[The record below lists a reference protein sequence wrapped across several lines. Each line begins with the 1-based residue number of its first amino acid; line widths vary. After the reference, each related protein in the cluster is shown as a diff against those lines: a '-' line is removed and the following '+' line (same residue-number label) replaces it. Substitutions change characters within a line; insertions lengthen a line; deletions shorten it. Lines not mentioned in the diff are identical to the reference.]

1 MCGICG
7 KLDFSGAKV
16 DEGLVR
22 RMTAQMEHRGPDD
35 LGVYLNHRG
44 DVSCGLGHRRLSII
58 DLTEAGRQPMC
69 NEERTL
75 WMVFNGEIYNFA
87 TLRRKLKA
95 LGHRFSSR
103 TDCEAIV
110 HLYEE
115 QGAAAINRLVGMFA
129 LAIWSETSRTLLL
142 ASDPIGLKPL
152 VYYADTKRFV
162 FASELKALLA
172 DPNVPKD
179 LDPEALDLYLSLNYI
194 PAPWTIFRNI
204 RKLRPGHLLTVHDGA
219 VTETL
224 YWDIAPTSSDSSC
237 TPTPGDFKQ
246 TTAGL
251 FNALDDAVASQMVA
265 DVPIGA
271 FLSGGIDSSVVVGLM
286 ARHASKPVKTYTI
299 GYSDMPMFDET
310 AYARQVASFH
320 KTEHHEIMLD
330 SRAMVG
336 SVPDVLASLDE
347 PFGDSSAI
355 PTYVVSRETARDVSV
370 ALSGDGGDELFA
382 GYRMYQ
388 GETWHRRYR
397 IIPRFLREKLI
408 EPALLAL
415 PDARDNPTTERFRRM
430 QKFIRGSKDTYAE
443 RFMAW
448 NTIFPAEAKQALLAE
463 SFRAAQDPASPLF
476 AAALAALD
484 TDPINR
490 MLYADL
496 KISLPGDMLWKVDMM
511 SMRHSLEVRV
521 PLLDPRV
528 VELAF
533 RIGGDWKLHNGRGK
547 FIFIETFKDLLP
559 KSLHRRP
566 KWGFEMPVSRWL
578 KTDLHGL
585 IDTYLARE
593 RIEKQGIFN
602 YPVIEDLVRNL
613 MHNRTDTSWQLWNL
627 IAFQAWHE
635 SHLG

>member
-7 KLDFSGAKV
+7 KLDFAGEPVAQ
-16 DEGLVR
+16 DLLR
-22 RMTAQMEHRGPDD
+22 RMMDLLAHRGPDD
-35 LGVYLNHRG
+35 SGLHVIRQDGI
-44 DVSCGLGHRRLSII
+44 SCGIGHRRLSII

-69 NEERTL
+69 NEDRTL
-75 WMVFNGEIYNFA
+75 WMVFNGEIYNFVA
-87 TLRRKLKA
+87 LRKELKA
-95 LGHRFSSR
+95 RGHRFSSR
-103 TDCEAIV
+103 TDSEVIL
-110 HLYEE
+110 HLFEE
-115 QGAAAINRLVGMFA
+115 EGAAAINRLVGMFA

-142 ASDPIGLKPL
+142 ARDPVGIKPL
-152 VYYADTKRFV
+152 VYYADAKRFV
-162 FASELKALLA
+162 FASELKSLLA
-172 DPNVPKD
+172 DPAVPKEI
-179 LDPEALDLYLSLNYI
+179 DPEALDLYLSLNYI
-194 PAPWTIFRNI
+194 PAPWTIFRNV
-204 RKLRPGHLLTVHDGA
+204 RKLRPGHILTVHEET
-219 VTETL
+219 VTESR
-224 YWDIAPTSSDSSC
+224 YWDIVATSSDSSASA
-237 TPTPGDFKQ
+237 PSDFKQ
-246 TTAGL
+246 TSAGL
-251 FNALDDAVASQMVA
+251 FNALNDAVASQMVA
-265 DVPIGA
+265 DVPLGA

-286 ARHASKPVKTYTI
+286 ARHATKPVKTYTI
-299 GYSDMPMFDET
+299 GYTDMPMFDET
-310 AYARQVASFH
+310 AHARQVAAFH
-320 KTEHHEIMLD
+320 RTDHHEIMLD
-330 SRAMVG
+330 SRAILG
-336 SVPDVLASLDE
+336 SVPDVLASFDE
-347 PFGDSSAI
+347 PFGDSSAV

-388 GETWHRRYR
+388 GEGWHRRYR
-397 IIPRFLREKLI
+397 RIPQFLRTKLI

-415 PDARDNPTTERFRRM
+415 PNARDNPATERFRRM
-430 QKFIRGSKDTYAE
+430 QKFIRGAKDSFPA

-448 NTIFPAEAKQALLAE
+448 NEIFPAATKQALLTAPY
-463 SFRAAQDPASPLF
+463 SAPAAPAPPLF
-476 AAALAALD
+476 VAALSALD

-496 KISLPGDMLWKVDMM
+496 TISLPGDMLWKVDMM

-533 RIGGDWKLHNGRGK
+533 RIGGDWKIRHGRSK
-547 FIFIETFKDLLP
+547 YVFIETFKDLLP

-613 MHNRTDTSWQLWNL
+613 MHNRTDSSWQLWNL
-627 IAFQAWHE
+627 IAFQAWYEAHMR
-635 SHLG
+635 

>member
-7 KLDFSGAKV
+7 KLDFSGKKV

-22 RMTAQMEHRGPDD
+22 RMTALMEHRGPDD
-35 LGVYLNHRG
+35 LGVYLNHREK
-44 DVSCGLGHRRLSII
+44 VSCGLGHRRLSII

-69 NEERTL
+69 NEDRTL
-75 WMVFNGEIYNFA
+75 WMVFNGEIYNFVA
-87 TLRRKLKA
+87 PRKELKA
-95 LGHRFSSR
+95 RGHRFASR
-103 TDCEAIV
+103 TDCEAIL
-110 HLYEE
+110 HLFEE
-115 QGAAAINRLVGMFA
+115 EGAAAIDRLVGMFA

-142 ASDPIGLKPL
+142 ARDPVGMKPL
-152 VYYADTKRFV
+152 VYYSDAKRFV

-172 DPNVPKD
+172 DPAVPKEI
-179 LDPEALDLYLSLNYI
+179 DPEALDLYLSLNYI

-204 RKLRPGHLLTVHDGA
+204 RKLRPGHLLTVHEGT
-219 VTETL
+219 VTESR
-224 YWDIAPTSSDSSC
+224 YWDIAATSSASC
-237 TPTPGDFKQ
+237 LPAPGDFKQ
-246 TTAGL
+246 TASGL

-265 DVPIGA
+265 DVPLGA

-299 GYSDMPMFDET
+299 GYTDMPMFDET
-310 AYARQVASFH
+310 AYARQVAAFH

-330 SRAMVG
+330 SRAILG

-347 PFGDSSAI
+347 PFGDSSAV

-382 GYRMYQ
+382 GYRMYR
-388 GETWHRRYR
+388 GEAWHRRYR
-397 IIPRFLREKLI
+397 RIPRFLREKLI

-415 PDARDNPTTERFRRM
+415 PNARDNPATERFRRM
-430 QKFIRGSKDTYAE
+430 QKFIRGAKDSFPA

-448 NTIFPAEAKQALLAE
+448 NEIFPADSKQSLLTAPF
-463 SFRAAQDPASPLF
+463 SASTAPAPPLF
-476 AAALAALD
+476 AAALSALD

-496 KISLPGDMLWKVDMM
+496 TISLPGDMLWKVDMM
-511 SMRHSLEVRV
+511 SMRHALEVRV

-533 RIGGDWKLHNGRGK
+533 CIGGDWKIRHGRGK
-547 FIFIETFKDLLP
+547 YVFIETFKDLLP

-585 IDTYLARE
+585 IDAYLAPE
-593 RIEKQGIFN
+593 RIRKQGIFN
-602 YPVIEDLVRNL
+602 ASVIEALVGNL
-613 MHNRTDTSWQLWNL
+613 LENRTDTSWQLWNL

-635 SHLG
+635 SHLR